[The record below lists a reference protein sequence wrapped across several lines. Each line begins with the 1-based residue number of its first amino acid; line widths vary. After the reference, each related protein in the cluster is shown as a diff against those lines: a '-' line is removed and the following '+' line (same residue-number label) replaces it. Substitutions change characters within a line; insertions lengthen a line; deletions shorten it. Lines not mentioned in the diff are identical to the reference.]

1 MLIKKN
7 DCYMVDIKVSWLDS
21 DQLHLNIITSDFERG
36 HWVHQSRSM
45 FFSPEE
51 LSMIADHINDTLAR

>member
-1 MLIKKN
+1 
-7 DCYMVDIKVSWLDS
+7 MVDIKVSWLDS